1 MFRDQSSL
9 EVLWIGLNAQSDAL
23 SATWSQSSFYGM
35 HRMFVMNPCMGPS
48 FTHFFYTL
56 GTIAVDFGIRFYFEI
71 VQFYIHEAAVN
82 CQVLSQYVYCLH
94 PCKFQKNP
102 LYTCTQSHTYTCHKC
117 TMERIVTCWRP
128 SHFHFH
134 YSDILH
140 TVSHAV
146 STYRCPTLWEWL
158 CGICSGKLH
167 RSMPSQ

>member
-1 MFRDQSSL
+1 MP
-9 EVLWIGLNAQSDAL
+9 L

-71 VQFYIHEAAVN
+71 VQFYIHETAVN
-82 CQVLSQYVYCLH
+82 CQVLSQYVHCLH
-94 PCKFQKNP
+94 PCKFEKNP
-102 LYTCTQSHTYTCHKC
+102 LYTWPQCRTYTCHKC
-117 TMERIVTCWRP
+117 TLEKIVTYWRP

-146 STYRCPTLWEWL
+146 STCSFWTLNNMLSCILWTYNFNVQCIKVSVVMHW
-158 CGICSGKLH
+158 GILYSA
-167 RSMPSQ
+167 PIF